1 MPPGLDLYNT
11 DLAQD
16 ITAGQDLD
24 DLDRDLYDL
33 PDVRKLMTFGNK
45 SPRTVLWKFI
55 WKNEKS
61 LFRSNSSRTFVR
73 NILRNRIET
82 PTGNKSPHTALR
94 KVIGNCEKKH
104 HFETIP
110 ERRFLEREKSHLERS
125 PSTPLFGT
133 AEIRQ
138 YDLPAHRSAGRS
150 LEPRRNATK
159 IRHVYYRIL
168 PNCENRS
175 QKPEPE
181 EKLRTNSESPE
192 TQGFPAY
199 TGDFYQGPAQKARN
213 RKCFANR
220 MGF

>member
-82 PTGNKSPHTALR
+82 PTGNKSPH
-94 KVIGNCEKKH
+94 H
-104 HFETIP
+104 
-110 ERRFLEREKSHLERS
+110 
-125 PSTPLFGT
+125 
-133 AEIRQ
+133 
-138 YDLPAHRSAGRS
+138 
-150 LEPRRNATK
+150 
-159 IRHVYYRIL
+159 
-168 PNCENRS
+168 
-175 QKPEPE
+175 
-181 EKLRTNSESPE
+181 
-192 TQGFPAY
+192 
-199 TGDFYQGPAQKARN
+199 
-213 RKCFANR
+213 
-220 MGF
+220 